1 MGKFTD
7 TKYINTIDNLVDA
20 TKSKLVNPYY
30 IFGDRKPTKVNYYAQ
45 NIEKSTL
52 DEASGLY
59 GAHVGKNSPFK
70 FNKINDFL
78 LYGIERITTEYDVSD
93 FGTEASQIAG
103 EAIVLPNTITPR
115 PGDFFSISY
124 VKETVLFKVNSV
136 SPDTLDNGANI
147 YKLEYALELTN
158 AVDKIES
165 QIEKTFNF
173 IPRNVGTDFKT
184 IIESCDYELIDSLES
199 LVELLITY
207 FENIFFDNRLQTF
220 VYNHDGWLM
229 YDPFMIEFMIRNN
242 ILNYGEKYIFVSHA
256 TYTDKTFAMDYSKT
270 FFYSLEHP
278 TESINCVVNATADL
292 INDPNSLFMTRME
305 YYYKLRY
312 FDKSPYKT
320 RFAVF
325 DTDVIDH
332 IKNNEMYEKG
342 NKNEFYNLWVAYFNN
357 NKDFIKGNLLENV
370 KSIDYMDNLSHF
382 YALGI
387 SIFIIEQYIKMLLS

>member
-103 EAIVLPNTITPR
+103 EAIILPNTITPR

-357 NKDFIKGNLLENV
+357 NKDFIKGNLLENI
-370 KSIDYMDNLSHF
+370 KSIDYMGNLSHF